1 MTNANTEIT
10 IEQMQDAIT
19 TSIAAHFPALK
30 AVALYDEDDRD
41 GKPLPAVFVE
51 IEDFEGAPDA
61 NPGTEQTAVQ
71 LRISARIVIG
81 FRTAKAKTE
90 IRKLAAAMA
99 HFVNLNRWGLPVS
112 PAEFLVAGPD
122 DFEPGLDQF
131 ETWRVEWQ
139 QIVHL
144 GESVWESDDTTP
156 TEILY
161 SWRPEIGPGHEG
173 DYQEATE

>member
-10 IEQMQDAIT
+10 INELQDAIV
-19 TSIAAHFPALK
+19 TSIALQFPDLK
-30 AVALYDEDDRD
+30 TVTIYDEEDRD

-51 IEDFEGAPDA
+51 IEDFEAYPGGD
-61 NPGTEQTAVQ
+61 PGTEQTAVQ

-81 FRTAKAKTE
+81 FRTENAKTE
-90 IRKLAAAMA
+90 IRMLAAAMA
-99 HFVNLNRWGLPVS
+99 HFVNRNRWGLPVS

-122 DFEPGLDQF
+122 DFEPALDQY
-131 ETWRVEWQ
+131 EVWRVEWQ
-139 QIVHL
+139 QVVHL

-161 SWRPEIGPGHEG
+161 SWAPEIGPENEG
-173 DYQEATE
+173 EYQEATA

>member
-10 IEQMQDAIT
+10 IDQLQTAIT
-19 TSIAAHFPALK
+19 TNIAAQFPDLK
-30 AVALYDEDDRD
+30 TVALYDEDDRD
-41 GKPLPAVFVE
+41 GNPLPAVFVE
-51 IEDFEGAPDA
+51 VEDFEAYPDED
-61 NPGTEQTAVQ
+61 PGTEQTAVQ

-90 IRKLAAAMA
+90 IRRLAAALA
-99 HFVNLNRWGLPVS
+99 HFVNQNRWGLPVS

-122 DFEPGLDQF
+122 DFDPGLDQF

-144 GESVWESDDTTP
+144 GTSVWESDDTTP

-161 SWRPEIGPGHEG
+161 SWRPEIGTAHEG